1 MKGKKISILSALA
14 IIVYCLMVG
23 FSFIDDWA
31 DFKRGFIQ
39 GYNESHGL
47 YSNDDN
53 VSSELYFLS
62 LETRNHIFTFP
73 DTLTNA
79 KDGNRY
85 PVIISNAKLEFPKS
99 EVPTK
104 VKFYS
109 AMGLF
114 LSFILLICYIAI
126 PILFISIMRSIGKD
140 VIFTLQNIK
149 YVTRLGVFLLGVFC
163 VDFIIEII
171 SHMSNKMLFDFSD
184 YILRMSFPDFLWG
197 LLGVITLL
205 IAEILKRAIVLK
217 EEQDLTI

>member
-1 MKGKKISILSALA
+1 MKSKKISILSALA
-14 IIVYCLMVG
+14 IIVYCLMVT

-39 GYNESHGL
+39 GYNKSNGL
-47 YSNDDN
+47 YSNEDYD
-53 VSSELYFLS
+53 SSELFFLS

-73 DTLTNA
+73 DTLTNT
-79 KDGNRY
+79 KDGKKY

-99 EVPTK
+99 EVPKK
-104 VKFYS
+104 VKTYY
-109 AMGLF
+109 AIGLF
-114 LSFILLICYIAI
+114 LSFILLTCYIAI

-140 VIFTLQNIK
+140 VIFTRQNIK
-149 YVTRLGVFLLGVFC
+149 YITWLGVFLLGVFC

-171 SHMSNKMLFDFSD
+171 SHLSNKMLFDFSD

-205 IAEILKRAIVLK
+205 IGEILRKAIVLK